1 MRAKWRKKRM
11 RRLSVSEGRCVQGPS
26 KPSPPP
32 GALDITC
39 PGRPSL
45 RWDREARSEDFAGHG
60 CDLLILLSSTEA
72 SKQKRG
78 SVFGVN
84 VPDER
89 LKKDL
94 MSGQR
99 YR

>member
-60 CDLLILLSSTEA
+60 CDLLILLGSTEA
-72 SKQKRG
+72 YTKRRQRFWCECSG
-78 SVFGVN
+78 GKI
-84 VPDER
+84 E
-89 LKKDL
+89 DL

-99 YR
+99 FR